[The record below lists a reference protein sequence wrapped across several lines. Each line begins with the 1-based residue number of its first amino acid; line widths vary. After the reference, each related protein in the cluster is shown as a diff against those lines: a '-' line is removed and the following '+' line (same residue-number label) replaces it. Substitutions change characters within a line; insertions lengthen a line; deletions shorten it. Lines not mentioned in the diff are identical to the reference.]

1 MELAASSVAARRGRQ
16 EQPETRDASMV
27 SLLLIIWNF
36 IRGMVSGT
44 SDPAFRRILSTA
56 VIVLISG
63 TIAMNRIEGWSLF
76 DSFYFSVIALTTV
89 GFGDFSPQT
98 DLGKLFTIF
107 YVLTGIGIIV
117 AFVNALGER
126 RLARSRR
133 RRKEASE

>member
-1 MELAASSVAARRGRQ
+1 ML
-16 EQPETRDASMV
+16 

-36 IRGMVSGT
+36 IRGLASGA
-44 SDPAFRRILSTA
+44 SDPAFRRILTFS
-56 VIVLISG
+56 VIVLVSG

-126 RLARSRR
+126 RLARSRHHR
-133 RRKEASE
+133 RNHTE